1 MTASGKTEL
10 IDIEDFGIH
19 EGISEVIFTTISPD
33 DNPNAA
39 PMGLHNKD
47 GRLYVRIYNSKTL
60 ENIMKKPIA
69 AANITE
75 DPVLFVQSALSD
87 VGPEIFEYVEGFPVL
102 KDALG
107 WILFDC
113 KCKKGENISVVELS
127 PIKGKINTRKLKPV
141 NRGFNAVIEALIHA
155 TRYVVFREQKY
166 LEHIEYYNSIVKKC
180 GGAREKEAMELLYE
194 LVGHKK

>member
-1 MTASGKTEL
+1 LIASGKTAS

-19 EGISEVIFTTISPD
+19 DGISEVIFTTISPD
-33 DNPNAA
+33 GIPNAA
-39 PMGLHNKD
+39 PMGLHNKG
-47 GRLYVRIYNSKTL
+47 GRLFVRIYNSKTL

-69 AANITE
+69 AANIV
-75 DPVLFVQSALSD
+75 DAPLLFVQSALSD
-87 VGPEIFEYVEGFPVL
+87 VEPERFELIDGFPVL

-107 WILFDC
+107 WILFNC

-127 PIKGKINTRKLKPV
+127 PIKGKINTRNIRPV
-141 NRGFNAVIEALIHA
+141 NRGFNAIIEASIHA

-180 GGAREKEAMELLYE
+180 GGAREKEAMGLLYE
-194 LVGHKK
+194 LIGLKK

>member
-1 MTASGKTEL
+1 MIASGKTAL

-19 EGISEVIFTTISPD
+19 EGISEVIFTTVSPD
-33 DNPNAA
+33 GIPNAA

-47 GRLYVRIYNSKTL
+47 GRLFVRIYNSKTL

-69 AANITE
+69 AANIVD

-87 VGPEIFEYVEGFPVL
+87 VGHERFEFIEGFPVL
-102 KDALG
+102 KDAMG
-107 WILFDC
+107 WILFEC

-127 PIKGKINTRKLKPV
+127 PINGKITTRNIKPV
-141 NRGFNAVIEALIHA
+141 NRGFNAVIEASTHA
-155 TRYVVFREQKY
+155 TRYVILKEKKY

-180 GGAREKEAMELLYE
+180 GGAREKDAMELLYE
-194 LVGHKK
+194 LIGLKK

>member
-1 MTASGKTEL
+1 MIACGGAEL
-10 IDIEDFGIH
+10 INLEDFGIY

-33 DNPNAA
+33 GIPNAA

-47 GRLYVRIYNSKTL
+47 GRLFVRIYNSKTL
-60 ENIMKKPIA
+60 ENIMKNPIA
-69 AANITE
+69 AANIVD

-87 VGPEIFEYVEGFPVL
+87 VEPGRFEFMDGFPVL
-102 KDALG
+102 KDAMG

-127 PIKGKINTRKLKPV
+127 PVKGKINTQKLKPV
-141 NRGFNAVIEALIHA
+141 NRGFNAVIEASIHA
-155 TRYVVFREQKY
+155 TRYVLFREQKY

-180 GGAREKEAMELLYE
+180 GGVREKEAMELLYE
-194 LVGHKK
+194 LIGHKN